1 MQRRLLGL
9 LAAGVMIVTA
19 CGGATSSASPAAS
32 TPAESAAAST
42 GASESPAA
50 SASPAAELADQQ
62 LLRVT
67 LGNEDPDTLDP
78 SKAST
83 SIDIGV
89 LHSLVRGLIYFDKDQ
104 NPVPSLATEL
114 PKISADGLNYTF
126 TLRDAK
132 YSNGDPIVA
141 KP

>member
-1 MQRRLLGL
+1 MHKRLLGL

-42 GASESPAA
+42 PAESASASA

-62 LLRVT
+62 VLRVT

-89 LHSLVRGLIYFDKDQ
+89 LHALLRGLIYFDKDL
-104 NPVPSLATEL
+104 NVGPVA
-114 PKISADGLNYTF
+114 
-126 TLRDAK
+126 RDRAPQDL
-132 YSNGDPIVA
+132 G
-141 KP
+141 